1 MTVDLTR
8 IDQALVR
15 AGDWHRQQTR
25 KGSTVPYVAHLWGV
39 ASMVAEMGGSE
50 DEIIAAL
57 LHDAVEDQG
66 GQSTLDIIDK
76 EFGPEVARIVLAC
89 SDSWETPKPP
99 WRARKEAY
107 LAHLKDADIAVRRV
121 SLADKIYNARSIVME
136 LKAIGPSAF
145 DKFSGKRDG
154 TLWYY
159 RQVSAILAQQNRG
172 PWEEELLWLADQMHQ
187 LVSERSL

>member
-1 MTVDLTR
+1 MVELTR
-8 IDQALVR
+8 MDRALVR
-15 AGDWHRQQTR
+15 AEHWHRQQTR
-25 KGSTVPYVAHLWGV
+25 KASTVPYVAHLWGV

-66 GQSTLDIIDK
+66 GKPTLDLIEQ

-107 LAHLKDADIAVRRV
+107 LAHLKDADISVRRV

-159 RQVSAILAQQNRG
+159 RQVSSILAEQNKG
-172 PWEEELLWLADQMHQ
+172 PWEEELLSLTDQMHHII
-187 LVSERSL
+187 ETI

>member
-1 MTVDLTR
+1 MTVELTR
-8 IDQALVR
+8 MDRALVR
-15 AGDWHRQQTR
+15 AGAWHRQQTR

-39 ASMVAEMGGSE
+39 ASIVAEMGGNE

-66 GQSTLDIIDK
+66 GQPTLDIIDK

-99 WRARKEAY
+99 WRARKETY
-107 LAHLKDADIAVRRV
+107 LAHLKDADLSVRRV

-136 LKAIGPSAF
+136 LKVVGPAAF
-145 DKFSGKRDG
+145 DKFSGKREG

-159 RQVSAILAQQNRG
+159 REVSSMLAAQGNG
-172 PWEEELLWLADQMHQ
+172 PWEEELLELTEQMHQ
-187 LVSERSL
+187 LAGTQS